1 MLGDGD
7 TRYSRMKTLLS
18 CLNTICVVLFGT
30 PRWTHP
36 HSLALTHS
44 LCLSF
49 ALCVPN
55 EWVEFIDD
63 VEIDAAD
70 KA

>member
-36 HSLALTHS
+36 HSLAHS
-44 LCLSF
+44 LTLSVS
-49 ALCVPN
+49 LLLSVSRTSG
-55 EWVEFIDD
+55 
-63 VEIDAAD
+63 
-70 KA
+70 

>member
-1 MLGDGD
+1 MYVMGIHGIVGC
-7 TRYSRMKTLLS
+7 KPFS